1 MSTFSVILVSFFVY
15 SLYGRFTILLLYIFS
30 WNVVGLIHTT
40 IGMKTN
46 ILIAHRR
53 VWKDAVCPFRVVRK
67 TQM

>member
-1 MSTFSVILVSFFVY
+1 MSTFSTILVFFFIY
-15 SLYGRFTILLLYIFS
+15 FLYGRFTILFLYIFS
-30 WNVVGLIHTT
+30 WNVVELIRTT

-46 ILIAHRR
+46 ILIAHRL